1 MNLKF
6 YRYENKCT
14 IIFIRKVTTFRNY
27 KALISKMQ
35 SIYLLNKLQAIC
47 LEKERRSET
56 GELSANAETRKS

>member
-1 MNLKF
+1 
-6 YRYENKCT
+6 
-14 IIFIRKVTTFRNY
+14 
-27 KALISKMQ
+27 MQ